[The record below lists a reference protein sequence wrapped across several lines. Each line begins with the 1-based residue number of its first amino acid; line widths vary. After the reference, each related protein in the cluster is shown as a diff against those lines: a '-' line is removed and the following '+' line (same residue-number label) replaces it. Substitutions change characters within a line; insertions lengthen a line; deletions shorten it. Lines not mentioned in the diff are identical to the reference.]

1 MGPREDGNG
10 RVREGGTTENGN
22 ETHGEERRNRRTR
35 MGRRR
40 GKRMRSWEGKGL
52 VLPGEENTQLYT
64 YVSSIDKLLIYT
76 HRPLV
81 PLPVCE
87 EL

>member
-1 MGPREDGNG
+1 MRSEKEGHG
-10 RVREGGTTENGN
+10 RVHEGGTTENGK
-22 ETHGEERRNRRTR
+22 EAPEEESRNRRTR
-35 MGRRR
+35 MG
-40 GKRMRSWEGKGL
+40 GGYGERMGIWEGRGL
-52 VLPGEENTQLYT
+52 VLPGEENIQLYT

-87 EL
+87 EQ